1 MGRIT
6 FVDEDGTVLFTHKDY
21 PKDEG
26 VSITTLAEDEQ
37 FDFLEEIA
45 GRLASREQLCELYIN
60 KLEQQ
65 ERAKSVTIHKKILPQ
80 YFDDVLNGIKNFEIR
95 KDEDGAEP
103 GNGLYL
109 EEYGGTGYTGRKVLK
124 RITYVLRNVP
134 EYGLMEGYC
143 IIGW

>member
-1 MGRIT
+1 MGRFT
-6 FVDEDGTVLFTHKDY
+6 FVDEDGTVLFSHKDY

-45 GRLASREQLCELYIN
+45 GWLASREQLCELYIN

-65 ERAKSVTIHKKILPQ
+65 ERAKSITIRKKILPK
-80 YFDDVLNGIKNFEIR
+80 YFNDVLNGTKNFEIR

-109 EEYGGTGYTGRKVLK
+109 EEYDGTAYTGRIILK